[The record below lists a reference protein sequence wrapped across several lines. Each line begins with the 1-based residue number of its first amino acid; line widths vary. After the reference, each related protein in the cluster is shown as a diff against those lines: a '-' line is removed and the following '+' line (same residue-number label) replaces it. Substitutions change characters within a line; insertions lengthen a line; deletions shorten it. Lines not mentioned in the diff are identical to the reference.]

1 MRLIANHAEIK
12 KQNPCFDSS
21 TNRDD
26 LVLFG
31 DADLVC
37 VYLLRGGMVMMSL
50 IVVTAIVV
58 SIALGYRTKINT
70 GFFAIAFAYII
81 GCFVLDIKASD
92 VVKMWPISI
101 FFVIFSVSLF
111 YNFALVNG
119 TLEKLAGHLM
129 YGCRKYPHM
138 LPFAVFLAATLIAGM
153 GAGFYTVLAFMAP
166 ITLLLC
172 EKTGMGKMVGAMAV
186 NYGALAGANFMAS
199 QSGLIF
205 RGLMVNAGI
214 SPDTAFVNSISI
226 FASTMV
232 VPFVVLGGLVFLTD
246 HKKAMNGDAISLA
259 QRPEPFDKNQ
269 KSTLFL
275 IALMM
280 GIVLAAPLLH
290 MALPDNK
297 LITFVNS
304 KMDIGL
310 VASVF
315 TVIALLLRLGDE
327 KKVLAMV
334 PWATLVMICGVGMLI
349 SVAIKAGT
357 INLLAS
363 WIGTSI
369 PTWLVPFAM
378 CLVAAIMSLF
388 SSTLGVVTPALF
400 PLVPALAASSGFD
413 PMLLFVCIVVGAQA
427 SAISPFSSGGSLVL
441 GSCPS
446 EEGRNEL
453 FPQLLF
459 RAVPIGFVAA
469 FLLTGVLIFIL

>member
-1 MRLIANHAEIK
+1 
-12 KQNPCFDSS
+12 
-21 TNRDD
+21 
-26 LVLFG
+26 
-31 DADLVC
+31 
-37 VYLLRGGMVMMSL
+37 MMSL
-50 IVVTAIVV
+50 IVVAAIVV

-81 GCFVLDIKASD
+81 GCFVLDLKAPD

-101 FFVIFSVSLF
+101 FFVIFAVSLF
-111 YNFALVNG
+111 YNFSLVNG

-129 YGCRKYPHM
+129 YGCRKFPHM

-172 EKTGMGKMVGAMAV
+172 EKTGMGKMIGAMAV

-205 RGLMVNAGI
+205 RGLMQNAGV
-214 SPDTAFVNSISI
+214 SPDTAFVNSIGI
-226 FASTMV
+226 FAATMV
-232 VPFVVLGGLVFLTD
+232 VPFVVLGGLIFFTD
-246 HKKAMNGDAISLA
+246 HKRSMSGSAVSLS

-269 KSTLFL
+269 KTTLVL

-280 GIVLAAPLLH
+280 GLVLAAPLLH

-315 TVIALLLRLGDE
+315 TVIALLLKLGDE

-334 PWATLVMICGVGMLI
+334 PWGTLVMICGVGMLI

-357 INLLAS
+357 IKLLAA
-363 WIGTSI
+363 WIGTSL
-369 PTWLVPFAM
+369 PAYMVPFAM
-378 CLVAAIMSLF
+378 CVVAAIMSLF

-400 PLVPALAASSGFD
+400 PLVPSLASSMGID
-413 PMLLFVCIVVGAQA
+413 PMLLFIAIVVGAQA

-441 GSCPS
+441 GSCATD
-446 EEGRNEL
+446 EGRNEL

-459 RAVPIGFVAA
+459 RAVPIGFIAA
-469 FLLTGVLIFIL
+469 LLLTGALIFIL